1 MIFLYIIISA
11 IFFVSSVLLIF
22 KPGWVKSIYLRII
35 NNNLV
40 MVYGVIEIGMAL
52 GIIYF
57 KSNAKFSF
65 IPLIIGLILFVDG
78 ILYVF
83 FSSRKGRLLT
93 ALMQIKNNTLQKMSL
108 LTLIA
113 AIGLL
118 VSGLPSI

>member
-1 MIFLYIIISA
+1 MILLYIIISA